1 MILNKLKLVENITR
15 DIVDNSTGLVSP
27 RDVRQN
33 MLDLADSVH
42 LLTADHNLFS
52 KNFGTV
58 DTRTTRAG
66 DKAIGK
72 LDLPGY
78 KSIDNTAFGYSALM
92 DIYTGARNT
101 AVGSH
106 ALGCALYGHDNIG
119 IGNSAVAGAVFG
131 SGNVGV
137 GNFSLHRVK
146 EGNLNIAIGHGA
158 GYYINPNDSY
168 KFYLGSHDVNSQS
181 VCDNPLGSGLIPL
194 LHGDLI
200 RLKLGVA
207 VSGLDD
213 YGKLQVGG
221 DITPSGS
228 DQFNLGHSDRRWRHI
243 LASRSLN
250 YPSGNDFTISRSTSA
265 GNKDVLFLGSGGAI
279 GVGNNTP
286 SGNHGIITSSGS
298 IVPLWNDNFQLGHP
312 DLRWG
317 AGFFKSLHVS
327 GALDVTEYNYKEIN
341 SCIYECKTLYLASS
355 GDPCY
360 SGGPPC
366 GYLTDQELEG
376 GGLVLQSSGTDGS
389 EQGFFRRNYEWV
401 YRSPDPTL
409 KCLETDSPY
418 SRSSW
423 NSNIS
428 IHVASG
434 SHVRTDRVTG
444 YDTLALINQ
453 NGCYGWFIQ
462 RDDDIIR
469 TGDLGQNEIQKI
481 TINATGGTFTL
492 TYSGQTTSAI
502 AFDAS
507 SSDVQSALE
516 ALSNLE
522 VGDIAV
528 TGNNGG
534 PWTVTFTGTLAKTN
548 VAQITCNGSNLT
560 LGGTVNESSRTFF
573 AHRYLSQRVNSLQS
587 VFLSH
592 RTDYFYIRKN
602 SSATQGAFK
611 LRIKRED
618 TGAIFTT
625 EPIPFDATRVDV
637 ADAINDAVKA
647 QGITGVTVLSSY
659 AYDSHE
665 GQIAGG
671 RYDSISEL
679 LNKSRQTYR
688 FDPTGKVMV
697 VGEQTSYRYSWF
709 FIVSGRPDRAAISGN
724 KNPKI
729 SLHRDDVGAQNFHS
743 EGMDGSQSFYYIKYA
758 ETHKTQ
764 TDLVHYAGNGQY
776 DNDAEPSDVGLK
788 VVWRQPITGGATK
801 EVEFFTS
808 DTVAIAQPKF
818 DAVFGAGAVEIS
830 SNGAGTAHHTIGYWP
845 EGSAADDFAQ
855 AGWFIKYKS
864 AELLAE
870 DITPYIIYAD
880 RKEYSRNVRS
890 IPTRDGSTL
899 DTSASYLPYLS
910 VYLYRS
916 EGEGPTIATGTCS
929 TETMQEGMADI
940 SAITK
945 VDNVV
950 YLTKEDHI
958 TPNPISPEGKIGNVT
973 DVNFIASGVDRD
985 YHVSYSHLN
994 SGVTVGQRLVT
1005 RTMAKRTDS
1014 AIPPREK
1021 VTGFS
1026 IDYIDEKDEVGYTG
1040 QRQDRLVV
1048 AAYDDTVDPLNAM
1061 TIMRSDS
1068 PGLVGISDIEN
1079 AAHVILPE
1087 TIFNIQSTGETIA
1100 RNTTWGTTE
1109 KTSLQLLGAQNNP
1122 LDTESEGVE
1131 LEYTVTNRRAD
1142 MSLWDD
1148 GGSKVVISLDNNNKF
1163 VGIHKLDPNEMLT
1176 LGSGLDGS
1184 DPAISMRER
1193 SEKPSSTADYGK
1205 IYIKPKSIT
1214 NQTQSAYLLDDAGN
1228 EFDLTLNKYDMNDA
1242 RAVYTDDWC
1251 NTLAGKL
1258 SNKDRST
1265 ISSSEQS
1272 NTGYGCHA
1280 LYDINGGDNNVAIGA
1295 YAGDEITTGSR
1306 NITIGDNSATS
1317 LKTGNDNIIIGR
1329 LAGENS
1335 PQNMSNN
1342 IFIGND
1348 IGKNLSS
1355 PSDYK
1360 LLIGHSDKV
1369 LLKGVMGPQDSDKVL
1384 EIENG
1389 RFRVSSADDYIE
1401 VRQQNGI
1408 FASETATVLD
1418 VVDTNHDHAQGG
1430 IGFNFTGLENGVI
1443 QNTHTLLKLRS
1454 HKTKSYNCG
1463 LWPSED
1469 ERDPYAELDGDL
1481 YLGGSINFCDGTSMA
1496 STSGIVII
1504 AGTGISEQLNTTL
1517 NNMEFHL
1524 NIEELQSGI
1533 KSPLLDQAVPSNLN
1547 SYVAV
1552 STSGVVGK
1560 MNLQTLGNYLQEN
1573 TAYIQDCHNH
1583 IFSNTTNVDK
1593 TVNCRNFYAGYKA
1606 GNLSTGWTDS
1616 NFIGTEAGAGATITY
1631 NEATNW
1637 SSTFIGYRAGYNAAN
1652 VDHSVFIGSQAGL
1665 DADNARYSVFIGDSA
1680 GDRSYSNRSVGI
1692 GDNALQGV
1700 TGTNNIEITAGV
1712 GGSNRVM
1719 SDGSTH
1725 DMKIAIGNCLAGDMS
1740 NRRMSIGFPNLNPDA
1755 VLEVRANGTETRL
1768 QEWKNNAGTVVAY
1781 VDNNGNFVKVT

>member
-72 LDLPGY
+72 LHLPGY
-78 KSIDNTAFGYSALM
+78 QSIDNTAFGYSALM

-131 SGNVGV
+131 SGNIGV

-168 KFYLGSHDVNSQS
+168 KFYLGSHDVNSQT
-181 VCDNPLGSGLIPL
+181 VCDNPLGSGLTPL

-200 RLKLGVA
+200 RLKLGIA

-228 DQFNLGHSDRRWRHI
+228 DQFNLGHSDRRWKHI

-250 YPSGNDFTISRSTSA
+250 YPSGNDFTISRSTPT

-327 GALDVTEYNYKEIN
+327 GTLDVTEYNYKEIN

-409 KCLETDSPY
+409 KCLEIDSPY

-434 SHVRTDRVTG
+434 SHVRTDRVMG

-469 TGDLGQNEIQKI
+469 TGDIGQNEIQKI

-492 TYSGQTTSAI
+492 TYSGQTTDAI

-548 VAQITCNGSNLT
+548 VAQITCNGSSLS
-560 LGGTVNESSRTFF
+560 LGGSVNESSRTFF
-573 AHRYLSQRVNSLQS
+573 AHRFRSPSNNQFRPALGTHY
-587 VFLSH
+587 
-592 RTDYFYIRKN
+592 TDYFYIRN
-602 SSATQGAFK
+602 NRNATQGAFL
-611 LRIKRED
+611 LRLKRED

-625 EPIPFDATRVDV
+625 ELIPFDATRTEI
-637 ADAINDAVKA
+637 ADAVNDAVKA
-647 QGITGVTVLSSY
+647 QGITGVTVTSTY
-659 AYDSHE
+659 MYDYYQADDISANYSLITE
-665 GQIAGG
+665 IIGGGG
-671 RYDSISEL
+671 RNYRNPTHKAMSGGSSI
-679 LNKSRQTYR
+679 Y
-688 FDPTGKVMV
+688 
-697 VGEQTSYRYSWF
+697 SYF
-709 FIVSGRPDRAAISGN
+709 VIVRGRPDRAGVTDN
-724 KNPKI
+724 HNPKI
-729 SLHRDDVGAQNFHS
+729 HLIPSQVPQNFHS
-743 EGMDGSQSFYYIKYA
+743 AGMNGSFTVQHSTYRDYYTGQNDSI
-758 ETHKTQ
+758 
-764 TDLVHYAGNGQY
+764 HYAGNGQY
-776 DNDAEPSDVGLK
+776 DTDAEPADVGLL
-788 VVWRQPITGGATK
+788 VAWRQPITGGADK

-818 DAVFGAGAVEIS
+818 DAVFGVGAVEIS
-830 SNGAGTAHHTIGYWP
+830 SNGVGTAHHTIGLWP

-864 AELLAE
+864 AELIAE
-870 DITPYIIYAD
+870 NKTPYVVYVDAD
-880 RKEYSRNVRS
+880 AAYGTNRNLTSRNGKTGNIHRS
-890 IPTRDGSTL
+890 YIPHIST
-899 DTSASYLPYLS
+899 
-910 VYLYRS
+910 YLYRH
-916 EGEGPTIATGTCS
+916 EGQGPTVTPGTCS
-929 TETMQEGMADI
+929 TETTQEGMADI

-1048 AAYDDTVDPLNAM
+1048 AAYDDTVAPLNAL

-1100 RNTTWGTTE
+1100 RNTTWGTTD
-1109 KTSLQLLGAQNNP
+1109 KTSLQLLAAQNNP
-1122 LDTESEGVE
+1122 LSDQSEGVE

-1148 GGSKVVISLDNNNKF
+1148 GGSKVVISLDNDSKF

-1280 LYDINGGDNNVAIGA
+1280 LYDINGGDSNVAIGA

-1317 LKTGNDNIIIGR
+1317 LQTGNDNIVIGR

-1342 IFIGND
+1342 IFIGNN
-1348 IGKNLSS
+1348 IGRNLSN
-1355 PSDYK
+1355 PSNYK
-1360 LLIGHSDKV
+1360 LLIGYSDKV

-1389 RFRVSSADDYIE
+1389 KFRVSSANDYIE

-1408 FASETATVLD
+1408 FDSETATVLD

-1430 IGFNFTGLENGVI
+1430 IGFNFTGLENGAV

-1463 LWPSED
+1463 LWPSEN

-1524 NIEELQSGI
+1524 NIEELQSGV
-1533 KSPLLDQAVPSNLN
+1533 KSPLLDQAVPNNLN

-1560 MNLQTLGNYLQEN
+1560 MNLQTLGTYLQEN

-1606 GNLSTGWTDS
+1606 GDLSTGWTDS

-1631 NEATNW
+1631 SEATNW

-1700 TGTNNIEITAGV
+1700 TGTNNIEITAGI

-1719 SDGSTH
+1719 TDGSTH
-1725 DMKIAIGNCLAGDMS
+1725 DMKIAIGNCLAGDMA

-1781 VDNNGNFVKVT
+1781 VDSNGNFVKVT

>member
-434 SHVRTDRVTG
+434 SHVRTDRVMG

-548 VAQITCNGSNLT
+548 VAQITCNGSSLS
-560 LGGTVNESSRTFF
+560 LGGTVSENERTFF
-573 AHRYLSQRVNSLQS
+573 AHRFYSRAINIQGGFPFTR
-587 VFLSH
+587 H
-592 RTDYFYIRKN
+592 RTDYFRIRR
-602 SSATQGAFK
+602 TQIASRGSCR

-618 TGAIFTT
+618 TGEIFTT
-625 EPIPFDATRVDV
+625 DPIPFDATS
-637 ADAINDAVKA
+637 ADLCDYFNNAVKA
-647 QGITGVTVLSSY
+647 QGITGVTLTTYPYDTSTSWPTQPRVPTQFDTITKIKNSSS
-659 AYDSHE
+659 ASPD
-665 GQIAGG
+665 IIPFANT
-671 RYDSISEL
+671 RYQYTWFYLI
-679 LNKSRQTYR
+679 
-688 FDPTGKVMV
+688 TGH
-697 VGEQTSYRYSWF
+697 
-709 FIVSGRPDRAAISGN
+709 PDRVGQPQN
-724 KNPKI
+724 GNPKI
-729 SLHRDDVGAQNFHS
+729 TLYGVTQDLHAD
-743 EGMDGSQSFYYIKYA
+743 GMDGTFSVYVSNYPSSEKQMKDAAF
-758 ETHKTQ
+758 
-764 TDLVHYAGNGQY
+764 YAGNGEY
-776 DNDAEPSDVGLK
+776 DTDAEPNDIGLK
-788 VVWRQPITGGATK
+788 LVWRQPVTAGSDK

-808 DTVAIAQPKF
+808 DTVAMAQPKF

-830 SNGAGTAHHTIGYWP
+830 SNGTGTAHHSVGYWP

-864 AELLAE
+864 AELLAN
-870 DITPYIIYAD
+870 DITPYIYYAGHD
-880 RKEYSRNVRS
+880 GGLAYRGSQGLTAKTGESMIIARYYDAPRFAAYLHRADGGGVS
-890 IPTRDGSTL
+890 I
-899 DTSASYLPYLS
+899 
-910 VYLYRS
+910 
-916 EGEGPTIATGTCS
+916 GTCS
-929 TETMQEGMADI
+929 TETTQEGMADI

-973 DVNFIASGVDRD
+973 DVNFIASGVDTD

-1048 AAYDDTVDPLNAM
+1048 AAYDDTVAPLNAL

-1148 GGSKVVISLDNNNKF
+1148 GGSKVVISLDNDSKF

-1430 IGFNFTGLENGVI
+1430 IGFNFTGLENGAI

-1560 MNLQTLGNYLQEN
+1560 MSLQTLGNYLQEN

-1583 IFSNTTNVDK
+1583 IFSNTTNIDK
-1593 TVNCRNFYAGYKA
+1593 TANCRNFYAGYKA